1 MNSMWEIR
9 KGEQHYLIK
18 KTVINILFL
27 FILYLVVWG
36 SPLVAHSERT
46 LNDNMYV
53 SFSTLDEGYVLDVS
67 GSTGKLITYPY
78 HGLGNQLLSFKYRPE
93 KDGYIIQLSADE
105 QRILTLGLNNQVSSK
120 TVEKVINSLSILE
133 DEVIW
138 DIKKVSGNIYSISNR
153 KNGLYITV
161 DNVTSML
168 PISMKANNNSNS
180 QRFKLETMQGVY
192 SIENR
197 WYPNMVWD
205 IEGGVYKDRDIIGYP
220 SGGAGK
226 KNQEWFLIYKPN
238 DNQYVLSN
246 SGDKR
251 LIVDQKN
258 TTSSPSTMLNSI
270 GFNEKYANKNL
281 LSLSKITSLNGNM
294 VVTIRNWASGLY
306 YELTDIKTYDT
317 IGQVMKLKEKNEST
331 KQQWILKK
339 KKELAIPTI
348 DNIKVIGTI
357 SGESNTFYAG
367 EKLTVNG
374 RYTDSEFKQFDLYAQ
389 FDTDAAKLIEQ
400 SIPIKNGTQNFS
412 AQVDTSDYRDG
423 EHFVEFS
430 ARGDGMFQSNR
441 VALKYKIVYP
451 TPVGKPKPQVIE
463 QYTDINSLN
472 ASDFVTDLND
482 EIGSNIEV
490 SGLDLDTSLKGNQ
503 IAVVSIKNKYKTV
516 KIDVP
521 VTILPNPIVTSDY
534 FENQVWLIDEINR
547 QFSSKGKKIDKNLY
561 MLDLLDI
568 TSIVNRVGA
577 DFPNQHIPK
586 NIEALQNLEVIDLK
600 DKHLIGYLP
609 DELGNLTNLKKLS
622 IFGNSFTGEIP
633 KTVSKLENLE
643 FLALNDNKL
652 TGTVPS
658 GLEKLTKLKQV
669 YINKNAL
676 VGILPTFD
684 LGPFS
689 NFDIRDTQL
698 TYDENNS
705 PSFISNEIQYQQT
718 FAVGKNSLSLT
729 GNKSFLISDDE
740 VIIKPFD
747 PINEGY
753 LNLRAQKKDM
763 TDVELY
769 SGHTFKIIN
778 KENNQVLYDGQ
789 AIKSTE
795 IKIDSDTLYQ
805 VVMDNAEK
813 NPNNITEFEAKL
825 REYTLSEVPKTLSL
839 DLKLGDLEQQQV
851 KISSK
856 DSLSVFDNRLNSQWQ
871 LKIKPSELK
880 SKTKTMA
887 GSYFYKSK
895 EGTPVEILAGDS
907 FTTIESGMSEP
918 NVGSINVSKEW
929 DNKSGLFYKQSTN
942 GNYKDAYTGKIEW
955 QLVDAPTG

>member
-1 MNSMWEIR
+1 MVKN
-9 KGEQHYLIK
+9 K
-18 KTVINILFL
+18 VINILFL

-105 QRILTLGLNNQVSSK
+105 QRILTLGSNNQVSSI

-180 QRFKLETMQGVY
+180 QKFKLETMQGVY
-192 SIENR
+192 TIENR
-197 WYPNMVWD
+197 WNTNMVWD

-220 SGGAGK
+220 SGGVGK
-226 KNQEWFLIYKPN
+226 KNQEWFLLYKPN
-238 DNQYVLSN
+238 NNQYVLSN

-258 TTSSPSTMLNSI
+258 VTSSPSTMLNNLA
-270 GFNEKYANKNL
+270 FNEKYANKNL

-294 VVTIRNWASGLY
+294 VVTIRNWESGLY

-317 IGQVMKLKEKNEST
+317 IGRVIKLAENSEST

-348 DNIKVIGTI
+348 DNIKVMGTI
-357 SGESNTFYAG
+357 SGESTTFYAG

-400 SIPIKNGTQNFS
+400 NIPINNGTQNFS

-441 VALKYKIVYP
+441 VALKYQIVYP

-472 ASDFVTDLND
+472 AGDFVTDLRD
-482 EIGSNIEV
+482 EIGSNIEIT
-490 SGLDLDTSLKGNQ
+490 GLELDTSLKGDQ

-521 VTILPNPIVTSDY
+521 VTILPNPIITSDY
-534 FENQVWLIDEINR
+534 FENQAWLIDEINR
-547 QFSSKGKKIDKNLY
+547 QFSTKGKKIDENLY

-568 TSIVNRVGA
+568 TSIVNRAGA

-586 NIEALQNLEVIDLK
+586 NIEALQNLQVIDLK
-600 DKHLIGYLP
+600 DKHLSGSLP

-633 KTVSKLENLE
+633 KTISKLEKLE
-643 FLALNDNKL
+643 FLALDDNKL
-652 TGTVPS
+652 TGTVPP

-676 VGILPTFD
+676 VGILPTFN
-684 LGPFS
+684 LGPFY
-689 NFDIRDTQL
+689 NFSIRDTQL
-698 TYDENNS
+698 TYNEKNS
-705 PSFISNEIQYQQT
+705 PSFISNETQYQQT
-718 FAVGKNSLSLT
+718 FAVGKNSLALT
-729 GNKSFLISDDE
+729 GVKSFLISDDGA
-740 VIIKPFD
+740 IIKPFD
-747 PINEGY
+747 STNEGF

-789 AIKSTE
+789 AIKNTE
-795 IKIDSDTLYQ
+795 IKIDSDTIYQ

-839 DLKLGDLEQQQV
+839 DLTLGDFRHQPV

-880 SKTKTMA
+880 SQTRTMT
-887 GSYFYKSK
+887 GSYFYKSND
-895 EGTPVEILAGDS
+895 GVPVEILTGGS
-907 FTTIESGMSEP
+907 FTTIESGTSKP
-918 NVGSINVSKEW
+918 NTGTIDISKEW
-929 DNKSGLFYKQSTN
+929 NDESGLFYKQSTN
-942 GNYKDAYTGKIEW
+942 GNYKDTYTGKIEW
-955 QLVDAPTG
+955 QLVDAPAG